1 VIAAVADT
9 HTVVWSVLNDPRLS
23 LPARSAIRQAEAAGD
38 VVGVSSMT
46 LVELVYLVDKRR
58 FDGEIVRRV
67 SRLLSSGL
75 VFIEVPVDRLI
86 ALAMENIPRHEV
98 PDMPDRV
105 IAATAVHLN
114 VPPISRDGKIRVSSV
129 TTIW

>member
-1 VIAAVADT
+1 MIAAIADT
-9 HTVVWSVLNDPRLS
+9 HTVVWSVVNDPRLS
-23 LPARSAIRQAEAAGD
+23 LPAKGAIRQAEAAGD
-38 VVGVSSMT
+38 FVGVSSMT

-58 FDGEIVRRV
+58 LDGEIVRRV
-67 SRLLSSGL
+67 SRVLSLGL

-114 VPPISRDGKIRVSSV
+114 VPIISRDGKIRASSV